1 MDIATLDVRAVDV
14 TPGSEFEA
22 PVLPEHLNQIPDGEE
37 IGTVT
42 ADGTCDTRLA
52 KRPSSTGRSRRFM
65 ITLLAPMISRRLSLR
80 QTPFACLDQLS
91 TL

>member
-1 MDIATLDVRAVDV
+1 MSRPAASLKLLVM
-14 TPGSEFEA
+14 PG
-22 PVLPEHLNQIPDGEE
+22 HLNQIPDGEK

-52 KRPSSTGRSRRFM
+52 KIPSSTGRSRRFM
-65 ITLLAPMISRRLSLR
+65 MTLLAPMISRRLSLR